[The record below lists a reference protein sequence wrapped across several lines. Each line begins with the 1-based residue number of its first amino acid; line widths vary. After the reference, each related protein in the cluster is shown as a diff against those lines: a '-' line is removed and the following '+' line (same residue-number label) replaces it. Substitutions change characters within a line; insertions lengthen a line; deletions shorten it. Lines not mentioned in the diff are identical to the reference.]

1 MERDTRRS
9 RKQWRGCYTFDD
21 IICDGEGSNESPRTG
36 GLKMASTYYYYYELD
51 DGTEVHD
58 AAVPFTT
65 ACPYMPGQPVNIL
78 WVPVEVPAPRLRS
91 GSVDSIMHEDLKTMR
106 PADRFMTPRA
116 RPSKPSVARSASQP
130 SEVPQASTSPRC
142 DKPGWASKFFG
153 RRSRPSSPVQACIT
167 RRSSE
172 PDISHEPA
180 RPNSP
185 LASRAIKYTIP
196 TYSAPT
202 SRVASPVR
210 SHPYTLQMLT
220 SHENPS
226 TYPSPLVIP
235 DEIPEEHEDDDNFST
250 QLREF
255 SFADNDHFT
264 GLAPPPAHRQ
274 PTPITDTSKPL
285 PQLPQE
291 APFSPLSLT
300 LPRSHFSVSTISTA
314 LTSPTESQFGFS
326 DTASIYDSYDE
337 SEFVETGEGF
347 TYNPMVAEVER
358 RKFAGYSL
366 PDGDYSSQQTIVKD
380 SLSRT
385 SSNDVCPR
393 DSGFSEGTCQ
403 ETTSALEEFFI
414 DLGYL
419 GKTISDN

>member
-1 MERDTRRS
+1 
-9 RKQWRGCYTFDD
+9 
-21 IICDGEGSNESPRTG
+21 
-36 GLKMASTYYYYYELD
+36 
-51 DGTEVHD
+51 
-58 AAVPFTT
+58 
-65 ACPYMPGQPVNIL
+65 
-78 WVPVEVPAPRLRS
+78 
-91 GSVDSIMHEDLKTMR
+91 MR
-106 PADRFMTPRA
+106 PGDRFMTPRA
-116 RPSKPSVARSASQP
+116 PPPKPSVARSASQP
-130 SEVPQASTSPRC
+130 SEAPQASTSPRC

-153 RRSRPSSPVQACIT
+153 RRSRPSSPVQASMI
-167 RRSSE
+167 RRASE
-172 PDISHEPA
+172 PDISHESA

-185 LASRAIKYTIP
+185 PASRAIKYIAP

-202 SRVASPVR
+202 SRVASPIR

-220 SHENPS
+220 SPENPNV
-226 TYPSPLVIP
+226 YPSPLVIP
-235 DEIPEEHEDDDNFST
+235 EEIPEEHEDDDNFST
-250 QLREF
+250 QLREL

-274 PTPITDTSKPL
+274 PTPSSDTSKPL
-285 PQLPQE
+285 PQLPQD
-291 APFSPLSLT
+291 APLSPLSLT

-337 SEFVETGEGF
+337 SESIETGEGF

-385 SSNDVCPR
+385 SSNNACPR
-393 DSGFSEGTCQ
+393 DSGFSEGNCQ
-403 ETTSALEEFFI
+403 ETTSTLEELFI

-419 GKTISDN
+419 GTTISDN